1 MAPSKH
7 KVMLVGYFGVGALEC
22 SFNTAFIDIGC
33 EVSCFDISSSV
44 QANCRFGRAGQIF
57 NKFVP
62 VDAWVRKANREMVLE
77 ARRFMPDVLVVFGQN
92 PVQAGALAQIRSMM
106 DLKTVYIW
114 PDTLVN
120 LSASMISVLPLY
132 DLVATY
138 SNSTVRLFERL
149 GAKDV
154 KWVPL
159 AADTKMHSVPD
170 NLQNTATGSIAD
182 VAFIGQWRPER
193 ERAIAAILHASPN
206 INLKIWG
213 PDWGRRCKGKPNILK
228 SWQGRPLY
236 AQEFAA
242 TVALSKINL
251 NIIDDTN
258 YPAANMRFFEIP
270 CAGGLQVCSQ
280 CPEMEDEFK
289 HGETAFYYRSMGELP
304 EMVRSLLKNDSLRKH
319 VAQKAN
325 EIILKKHTYIHRVGQ
340 ILDLLFSS

>member
-1 MAPSKH
+1 MTPSKY
-7 KVMLVGYFGVGALEC
+7 KVMLVGYFGLGALEC

-33 EVSCFDISSSV
+33 EVSCFDISSLV
-44 QANCRFGRAGQIF
+44 QTNCRFGRAGQIF
-57 NKFVP
+57 NRFVP

-106 DLKTVYIW
+106 ALKTVYIW

-120 LSASMISVLPLY
+120 LSAPMISVLPLY

-138 SNSTVRLFERL
+138 SNSTVPLFERL
-149 GAKDV
+149 GAKKV

-170 NLQNTATGSIAD
+170 NPQNTAAGSIAD
-182 VAFIGQWRPER
+182 IAFIGQWRPER
-193 ERAIAAILHASPN
+193 ERAVSAILQAYPN
-206 INLKIWG
+206 IDLKIWG
-213 PDWGRRCKGKPNILK
+213 PDWGRRCKGKPGVLK
-228 SWQGRPLY
+228 CWQGRPLY
-236 AQEFAA
+236 AQEFAT

-258 YPAANMRFFEIP
+258 YPAANMRFFEIS
-270 CAGGLQVCSQ
+270 CSGGLQACSQ
-280 CPEMEDEFK
+280 CPEMEGEFK
-289 HGETAFYYRSMGELP
+289 HGETVFYYKTLEELTD
-304 EMVRSLLKNDSLRKH
+304 MVHSLLQNDSLRKN

-325 EIILKKHTYIHRVGQ
+325 KIVLGKHTYIHRVTQ
-340 ILDLLFSS
+340 ILDLLFGC